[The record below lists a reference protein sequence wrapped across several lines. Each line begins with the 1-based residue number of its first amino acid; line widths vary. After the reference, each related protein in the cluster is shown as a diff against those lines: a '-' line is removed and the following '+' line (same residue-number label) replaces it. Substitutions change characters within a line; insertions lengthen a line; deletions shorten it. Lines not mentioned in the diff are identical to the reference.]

1 MFFHLGKGESCMFDV
16 IIRNGS
22 VFDSVNG
29 IFLSADVGIN
39 GRKIAKVDCLSTERA
54 KVEVDAEGMLVTPG
68 LIDGHLHLFT
78 KGSDEGIPAD
88 LALLPNGITSAVDGG
103 TAGVST
109 YDAFH
114 QIDIHNS
121 IASIKSYINIS
132 PLGMLHESI
141 FETTDKK
148 FFSQERLVD
157 IVEQYKDEIIAL
169 KLRYSLDL
177 NENISLDN
185 LDVAIEMAEKLKLP
199 LVVHVTNPPVDM
211 AEIAAKLRPGD
222 VFCHCFQGRGD
233 SILGADGRVKPAV
246 WDAKRRGVLFDAS
259 NGTKNYSHA
268 VAKAA
273 MAENFYPDFITTD
286 ASYVFHSFYKPRCFA
301 LPYLM
306 SKYLALGMSLEDVL
320 KRTTIDVARF
330 AHWDHKGVLAEGYDA
345 DIAIFKLVPKELDF
359 ADSQDEFVHGE
370 KILLPQMTIKEGT
383 IVYRQ
388 MDFC

>member
-1 MFFHLGKGESCMFDV
+1 MLDV
-16 IIRNGS
+16 MIRNGN
-22 VFDSVNG
+22 VFDSLNG
-29 IFLSADVGIN
+29 IFQKADVGIV
-39 GRKIAKVDCLSTERA
+39 GRKIVKVGSLSCEDA
-54 KVEVDAEGMLVTPG
+54 KVEIDAAGMLVTPG

-121 IASIKSYINIS
+121 ITSIKSYINIS

-141 FETTDKK
+141 FETTDKQ
-148 FFSQERLVD
+148 FFSRERLAD
-157 IVEQYKDEIIAL
+157 IVDRYRGEIIAL
-169 KLRYSLDL
+169 KLRYSRDL
-177 NENISLDN
+177 NENICLDN
-185 LDVAIEMAEKLKLP
+185 LDVALEMAEELKLP

-211 AEIAAKLRPGD
+211 EEIATKLRPGD

-233 SILGADGRVKPAV
+233 SIIGADGCVKPAV
-246 WDAKRRGVLFDAS
+246 WKAKRQGVLFDAS

-273 MAENFYPDFITTD
+273 MADGFYPDFITTD
-286 ASYVFHSFYKPRCFA
+286 GSRVFHSLYKPRCFS

-306 SKYLALGMSLEDVL
+306 SKYLALGM
-320 KRTTIDVARF
+320 
-330 AHWDHKGVLAEGYDA
+330 
-345 DIAIFKLVPKELDF
+345 PLDRK
-359 ADSQDEFVHGE
+359 SV
-370 KILLPQMTIKEGT
+370 
-383 IVYRQ
+383 V
-388 MDFC
+388 

>member
-1 MFFHLGKGESCMFDV
+1 MFDV

-29 IFLSADVGIN
+29 IFLRTDVGIN
-39 GRKIAKVDCLSTERA
+39 GRKISKVGDLSTHSA
-54 KVEVDAEGMLVTPG
+54 KLEVDAEGMLVTPG

-78 KGSDEGIPAD
+78 KGSDEGVPAD
-88 LALLPNGITSAVDGG
+88 LALLPNGVTSAVDGG

-121 IASIKSYINIS
+121 ITSIKSYINIS

-141 FETTDKK
+141 FETTDKT
-148 FFSQERLVD
+148 FFSRERLAD
-157 IVEQYKDEIIAL
+157 TVEKYKDEIIAL

-185 LDVAIEMAEKLKLP
+185 LDAAIEMAEELKLP

-222 VFCHCFQGRGD
+222 IFCHSFQGRGD
-233 SILGADGRVKPAV
+233 SIIGADGRVKPAV
-246 WDAKRRGVLFDAS
+246 WAAKRRGVLFDAS

-273 MAENFYPDFITTD
+273 IAEGFYPDFITTD
-286 ASYVFHSFYKPRCFA
+286 GSHVFHSLYKPRCFS

-306 SKYLALGMSLEDVL
+306 SKYLALGMPLEEVF
-320 KRTTIDVARF
+320 KRTTVDVARF
-330 AHWDHKGVLAEGYDA
+330 AHWDNKGILAEGYDA
-345 DIAIFKLVPKELDF
+345 DIAIFKLVDKEIDF
-359 ADSQDEFVHGE
+359 ADSHDALVRGE
-370 KILLPQMTIKEGT
+370 KILIPQMTIKAGT

>member
-1 MFFHLGKGESCMFDV
+1 MFDV
-16 IIRNGS
+16 MIRNGR

-29 IFLSADVGIN
+29 VFLKADVGIN
-39 GRKIAKVDCLSTERA
+39 GRKISKVGCLFAESAKVD
-54 KVEVDAEGMLVTPG
+54 VDAEGMLVTPG

-78 KGSDEGIPAD
+78 KGSDEGVPAD

-121 IASIKSYINIS
+121 ITDIKAYINIS

-141 FETTDKK
+141 FETTDKQ
-148 FFSQERLVD
+148 FFSLERLADTVD
-157 IVEQYKDEIIAL
+157 RYKNEIIAL

-185 LDVAIEMAEKLKLP
+185 LEVALEMAEELKLP

-233 SILGADGRVKPAV
+233 SIIGADGRVKPTV
-246 WDAKRRGVLFDAS
+246 WEAKRRGVLFDAS

-273 MAENFYPDFITTD
+273 MADGFYPDFITTD
-286 ASYVFHSFYKPRCFA
+286 GSHVFHSLYKPRCFS

-306 SKYLALGMSLEDVL
+306 SKYLALGMPLEEVF
-320 KRTTIDVARF
+320 KRTTVDVARF
-330 AHWDHKGVLAEGYDA
+330 AHWDNKGILAEGYDA
-345 DIAIFKLVPKELDF
+345 DIAIFKLVDKVIDF
-359 ADSQDEFVHGE
+359 ADSQDALVRGE
-370 KILLPQMTIKEGT
+370 KILIPQMTIKAGT